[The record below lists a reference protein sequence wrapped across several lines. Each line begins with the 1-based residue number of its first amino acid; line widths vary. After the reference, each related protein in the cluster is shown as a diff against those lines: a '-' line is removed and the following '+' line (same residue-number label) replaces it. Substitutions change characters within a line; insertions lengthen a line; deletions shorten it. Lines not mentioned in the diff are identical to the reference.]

1 MTNITEIAPSEAAR
15 VQVQDAIIQWRDKRA
30 QRLEA
35 QRIVDAMQKEE
46 SALKSWLIAV
56 FQAQAFE
63 GMVINQRIT
72 GLSTREVHTT
82 VDKTALVDYIY
93 DNQAIDLL
101 QFRLSETAI
110 VAREAEGLEIPGL
123 EIVEAYDLFDRKA

>member
-1 MTNITEIAPSEAAR
+1 MTDP
-15 VQVQDAIIQWRDKRA
+15 QDATRTEVEQTIVQWRETRA

-93 DNQAIDLL
+93 ENEAIDLL

-110 VAREAEGLEIPGL
+110 VAREAEGVEVPGL
-123 EIVEAYDLFDRKA
+123 EIVEAFDLFDRKA

>member
-1 MTNITEIAPSEAAR
+1 MRKYGEVDPKDAHRQLVE
-15 VQVQDAIIQWRDKRA
+15 DAIVEWRETRA

-46 SALKSWLIAV
+46 SKLKSWLIAV

-72 GLSTREVHTT
+72 GLSTREVHSVT
-82 VDKTALVDYIY
+82 DKAAFVQYVY
-93 DNQAIDLL
+93 DWEAIDLL

-110 VAREAEGLEIPGL
+110 VEREDIGQAVPGL
-123 EIVEAYDLFDRKA
+123 EIVEAFDLFDRKA

>member
-1 MTNITEIAPSEAAR
+1 MRKYGEVAP
-15 VQVQDAIIQWRDKRA
+15 QDAHRQLVEDAIVEWRETRA

-46 SALKSWLIAV
+46 SGLKAWLIAV

-82 VDKTALVDYIY
+82 VDKEALLDYIY
-93 DNQAIDLL
+93 ENQAIDLL

-110 VAREAEGLEIPGL
+110 VAREAEGVEVPGL
-123 EIVEAYDLFDRKA
+123 DIVEAFDLFDRKA

>member
-1 MTNITEIAPSEAAR
+1 MSSPTPPAEATRTEVEQTI
-15 VQVQDAIIQWRDKRA
+15 VQWREARA

-82 VDKTALVDYIY
+82 VDKAALLDYIY
-93 DNQAIDLL
+93 ENEAIDLL

-110 VAREAEGLEIPGL
+110 VAREAEGVQVPGL
-123 EIVEAYDLFDRKA
+123 EVVEAFDLFDRKA